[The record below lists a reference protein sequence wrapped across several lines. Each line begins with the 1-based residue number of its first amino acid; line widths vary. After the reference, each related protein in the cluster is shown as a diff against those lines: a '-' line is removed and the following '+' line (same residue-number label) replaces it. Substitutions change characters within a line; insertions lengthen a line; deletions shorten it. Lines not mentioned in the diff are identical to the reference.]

1 MKLVST
7 VALSFIGVLCT
18 AFAGEV
24 GISAN
29 ATLKDG
35 SVVKGEFLTR
45 TINGSTL
52 FSKTLAINSEDVR
65 SLSFSNT
72 NGEAKVEL
80 VNGDKFAIKVA
91 DPTLTVKSLLGELKI
106 PRENFRSI
114 SFSSRKKGNS
124 PLDAGL
130 AFHCTFDDEA
140 SLSSP
145 NVGPSVKLELGKIKP
160 NSGYNN
166 SIGSLFVNPGI
177 AGAEIRFP
185 KGFFSQ
191 EGAIEFWAN
200 MASGKTE
207 FSTGGDPRFFV
218 IHTSAGTEIA
228 HLEFASNNGSGNSG
242 FGGTFCGLRAQTNQ
256 GFSYMMPYSD
266 VFKGADYNGW
276 HHYALIWTPNSIKI
290 FIDGKVVCGSNG
302 IVNTN
307 LIMDS
312 EIVMSIPLNRKT
324 GKSYNNKSAFFM
336 DELKIWQG
344 KIQSS
349 QFKDLLIRK

>member
-1 MKLVST
+1 MKRQVV
-7 VALSFIGVLCT
+7 VAFSFVGLLC
-18 AFAGEV
+18 AAVAGEV

-35 SVVKGEFLTR
+35 SVVKGEFLTK

-65 SLSFSNT
+65 SLAFSNT

-114 SFSSRKKGNS
+114 SFSSQKKGNS
-124 PLDAGL
+124 SSDAGL
-130 AFHCTFDDEA
+130 VFHCTFDDEA

-166 SIGSLFVNPGI
+166 SFGSLFVNPGI

-242 FGGTFCGLRAQTNQ
+242 LGGTFCGLRAQTNQ

-276 HHYALIWTPNSIKI
+276 HHYALVWTANSIKI

-312 EIVMSIPLNRKT
+312 EIIMSIPLNRRT

-349 QFKDLLIRK
+349 EFKDLLIN